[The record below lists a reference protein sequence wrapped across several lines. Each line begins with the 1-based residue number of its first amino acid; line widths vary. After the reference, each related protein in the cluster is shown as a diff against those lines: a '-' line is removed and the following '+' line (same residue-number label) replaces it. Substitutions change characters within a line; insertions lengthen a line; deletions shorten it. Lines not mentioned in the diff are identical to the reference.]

1 MTYGRERMISL
12 SGDAGYGL
20 PESRGQAG
28 PGEDELEV
36 TVAEGTDSESDEG
49 LADET
54 DEGLAGETDEGLA
67 DDTDEGL
74 DLSQVD

>member
-1 MTYGRERMISL
+1 MTYGRERMRSL

-28 PGEDELEV
+28 PGEDELGV
-36 TVAEGTDSESDEG
+36 TVAEGPDSESDEG
-49 LADET
+49 LADEC
-54 DEGLAGETDEGLA
+54 DEDLVDENDG
-67 DDTDEGL
+67 GL

>member
-1 MTYGRERMISL
+1 MTVW
-12 SGDAGYGL
+12 SGEAGGGL
-20 PESRGQAG
+20 PEARGPRG
-28 PGEDELEV
+28 PAEDEMEV